1 MKQAVIFDLDGTLLN
16 TLGDLRAATNHALAV
31 RGLAPRSMDEIRRF
45 VGNGIRLLI
54 CRAMPEGTSDAEID
68 AALEDF
74 KAYYAAHIH
83 DRTVPYDGIP
93 QLLTALRKRGMK
105 VAVLSNKIDSA
116 SQELIAYFPG
126 KADVVFGEHVKVLPQ
141 AGSDIL
147 PDGDA
152 AADAAGA
159 GTLCWRFGNRYAD
172 GKKCRTV
179 CCRRDMGLSQ
189 PRGANGKWRGCPGRQ
204 PGTDS
209 PDRRFQIVNRANACR
224 RGLSGKLRRFFM

>member
-83 DRTVPYDGIP
+83 DHTVPYDGIP

-116 SQELIAYFPG
+116 SQELIAYFFPG
-126 KADVVFGEHVKVLPQ
+126 KTDVVFGEHVGVPRKPDPTSCRMVMQQLGVQPEQVLYV
-141 AGSDIL
+141 
-147 PDGDA
+147 GD
-152 AADAAGA
+152 
-159 GTLCWRFGNRYAD
+159 
-172 GKKCRTV
+172 
-179 CCRRDMGLSQ
+179 S
-189 PRGANGKWRGCPGRQ
+189 
-204 PGTDS
+204 GTDMQTAKHAGLYAVGVTWGFRSREVLTENGADVLVDS
-209 PDRRFQIVNRANACR
+209 PEQILQIIDSK
-224 RGLSGKLRRFFM
+224 G

>member
-83 DRTVPYDGIP
+83 DHTVPYDGIP

-116 SQELIAYFPG
+116 SQELIAYFFPG
-126 KADVVFGEHVKVLPQ
+126 KADVVFGEHVGVPRKPDPTSCRMVMQQLDVQPEQVLYV
-141 AGSDIL
+141 
-147 PDGDA
+147 GD
-152 AADAAGA
+152 
-159 GTLCWRFGNRYAD
+159 
-172 GKKCRTV
+172 
-179 CCRRDMGLSQ
+179 S
-189 PRGANGKWRGCPGRQ
+189 
-204 PGTDS
+204 GTDMQTAKNAGLYAVGVTWGFRS
-209 PDRRFQIVNRANACR
+209 REVLTENGADVLVDRPEQI
-224 RGLSGKLRRFFM
+224 LQIIDSKE